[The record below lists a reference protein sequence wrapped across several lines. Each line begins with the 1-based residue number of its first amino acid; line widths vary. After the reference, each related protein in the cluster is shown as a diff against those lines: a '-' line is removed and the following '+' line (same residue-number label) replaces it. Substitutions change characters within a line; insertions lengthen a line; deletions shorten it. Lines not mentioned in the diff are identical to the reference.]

1 MGGQL
6 AFARLG
12 KQLVEWSMGGLRR
25 FVYYDMVGERETLFI
40 DDMGGREIV
49 YSSVFCTTI
58 YIDFKEDLC

>member
-25 FVYYDMVGERETLFI
+25 FVYYDMVGERDCLFI
-40 DDMGGREIV
+40 GVLYDN
-49 YSSVFCTTI
+49 I
-58 YIDFKEDLC
+58 YRL